1 MFLQYPY
8 NYGLF
13 KNSYTPKSLFP
24 TSYVIVVCS
33 DLLCK

>member
-1 MFLQYPY
+1 MFLKHPY

-24 TSYVIVVCS
+24 TSDMIAFRS